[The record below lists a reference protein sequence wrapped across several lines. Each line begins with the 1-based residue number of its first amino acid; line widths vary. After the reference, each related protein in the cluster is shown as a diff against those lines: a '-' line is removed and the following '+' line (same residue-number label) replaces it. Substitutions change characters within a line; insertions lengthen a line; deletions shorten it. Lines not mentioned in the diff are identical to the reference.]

1 MKPPPDPPR
10 LPPRLPPV
18 DRWYHVAEALH
29 GNFNEDELPPRDIA
43 EGLDDVELL
52 PGPLEPL
59 THV

>member
-1 MKPPPDPPR
+1 MKPPPD
-10 LPPRLPPV
+10 PPRLPPV